1 MLRLISK
8 YIKDVN
14 KLVFVFE
21 TQQPNESYFDYEII
35 ESLKPLLEIKLIQY
49 RHHHTVY
56 DQFPCF
62 EFKVKAVNLG
72 AAVSGGRTLHPLP
85 VCVKRPCTRTSQR
98 HSQTR
103 MVCSQDSSTSSLFF
117 WPLAELV
124 KGIQGLKVTR
134 A

>member
-1 MLRLISK
+1 M
-8 YIKDVN
+8 
-14 KLVFVFE
+14 
-21 TQQPNESYFDYEII
+21 
-35 ESLKPLLEIKLIQY
+35 EIKLIQY

-72 AAVSGGRTLHPLP
+72 AAVSGGRTLDPLP
-85 VCVKRPCTRTSQR
+85 VCVKRPCTRTYLRGTLRPGWFAVKIQAP
-98 HSQTR
+98 HH
-103 MVCSQDSSTSSLFF
+103 FF

>member
-1 MLRLISK
+1 M
-8 YIKDVN
+8 
-14 KLVFVFE
+14 
-21 TQQPNESYFDYEII
+21 
-35 ESLKPLLEIKLIQY
+35 EIKLIQY

-62 EFKVKAVNLG
+62 EFKVIAVNLG

-85 VCVKRPCTRTSQR
+85 VCVKRPCTRTSEAL
-98 HSQTR
+98 SD
-103 MVCSQDSSTSSLFF
+103 QDGLQSRFKHLITFFF